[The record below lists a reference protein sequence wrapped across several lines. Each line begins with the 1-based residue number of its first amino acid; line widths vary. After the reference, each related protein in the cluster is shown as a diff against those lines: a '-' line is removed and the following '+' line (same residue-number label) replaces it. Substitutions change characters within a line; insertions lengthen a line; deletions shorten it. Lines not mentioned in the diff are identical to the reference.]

1 MREWR
6 RKKDFTVIKSIG
18 WRQAAFTFFLLLC
31 AFFFI
36 LSGTFSKTLGEEVSL
51 LGTIVLALAGLL
63 NLLDQLFE
71 WSRLKI
77 DREGFH
83 LRSWWR
89 KESFRHDE
97 IKDFEEEVYINRKL
111 IVVVLKK
118 SSMESRGLSSERLP
132 FPCTFGR
139 HAEPVLKTL
148 RQKLKKTPGSK
159 RTNRKK
165 EFEL

>member
-1 MREWR
+1 MREGS

-51 LGTIVLALAGLL
+51 FGTVVLALAGLL

-77 DREGFH
+77 DPEGFH

-118 SSMESRGLSSERLP
+118 STVESKGLSTDRIP

-139 HAEPVLKTL
+139 HAEPILKTL
-148 RQKLKKTPGSK
+148 REKLKKHSGTK
-159 RTNRKK
+159 RAKGKK
-165 EFEL
+165 HLEN

>member
-1 MREWR
+1 MREGS

-77 DREGFH
+77 DPEGFH

-118 SSMESRGLSSERLP
+118 SSMESRGLSNDRLP

-148 RQKLKKTPGSK
+148 REKLKKHSGAKRGKSK
-159 RTNRKK
+159 KNLKN
-165 EFEL
+165 

>member
-1 MREWR
+1 MGEGS
-6 RKKDFTVIKSIG
+6 RKKDPTVIKPIG

-31 AFFFI
+31 ALFFV

-51 LGTIVLALAGLL
+51 FGTVVLALAGLL

-77 DREGFH
+77 DPEGFH

-118 SSMESRGLSSERLP
+118 STVESKGLSSDRIP

-139 HAEPVLKTL
+139 HAEPILKTL
-148 RQKLKKTPGSK
+148 REKLKKHSGTK
-159 RTNRKK
+159 RAKGKK
-165 EFEL
+165 HLEN